1 MPWKRSRRP
10 SDPAAR
16 PVDPVVLTVTY
27 PLTHQTAEEL
37 AAQVGRIPAAT
48 PVVVDLTAIP
58 SFDTDG
64 ADMLLGLQDSVGAD
78 RLSIVGFRQAVSRLV
93 GGDDL
98 AVESPVIG
106 ASGANDDGWRLRRLR
121 NLAVVQAAEGVTV
134 STAALEQAVTAAIA
148 EDVAIVVLDLRPV
161 LTLTAESVQIIAFAS
176 SSAALRG
183 QELLVVNVSAEAGE
197 QLRRAG
203 LSATTFV
210 APEPLL
216 DDPY

>member
-1 MPWKRSRRP
+1 MPWRRSRRP
-10 SDPAAR
+10 HDAAAR

-37 AAQVGRIPAAT
+37 SAQVGRIPAAT

-93 GGDDL
+93 GCDDL

-106 ASGANDDGWRLRRLR
+106 ASGSDDDGWRLRRLR

>member
-1 MPWKRSRRP
+1 MPWRRSRRP
-10 SDPAAR
+10 HDAAAR

-37 AAQVGRIPAAT
+37 SAQVGRIPAAT

-106 ASGANDDGWRLRRLR
+106 ASGSDDDGWRLRRLR

>member
-1 MPWKRSRRP
+1 MPWRRSRRP
-10 SDPAAR
+10 SDAAAR

-37 AAQVGRIPAAT
+37 AAQVGRIPPAT

-98 AVESPVIG
+98 AVDSPVIG
-106 ASGANDDGWRLRRLR
+106 ASGADGDGWRLRRLR

>member
-64 ADMLLGLQDSVGAD
+64 ADMLLGLQDSVGAA

>member
-1 MPWKRSRRP
+1 MPWRRSRRP
-10 SDPAAR
+10 HDAAAR
-16 PVDPVVLTVTY
+16 PLDPVVLTVTY

-64 ADMLLGLQDSVGAD
+64 ADMLLGLQDSIGAD

-106 ASGANDDGWRLRRLR
+106 ASGADDDGWRLRRLR